1 MIAISR
7 KEHIR
12 FSAQKL
18 FREKGYAATSMRDL
32 AKEVGVEAPSLYNHF
47 SSKNEL
53 LKDICFD
60 IATQFFNAFDGAVQH
75 KISYTEKLSA
85 AIEAHVQVI
94 FNNIEATTVF
104 FEEWIFLEGNDL
116 SKFKKLRNGYQQK
129 FHELIEAGVETG
141 EMKNLDVRMATFTI
155 LSSLNATHE
164 LCKLNKQI
172 NVEHLATNI
181 TQLLMNGM
189 SNNQKSEI

>member
-1 MIAISR
+1 MALTR

-53 LKDICFD
+53 LKEICFD
-60 IATQFFNAFDGAVQH
+60 IANQFYNAFEQAVSDKKTFIQ
-75 KISYTEKLSA
+75 KLSA
-85 AIEAHVQVI
+85 AIGAHVQVI
-94 FNNIEATTVF
+94 YNNIEATTVF
-104 FEEWIFLEGNDL
+104 FEEWIFLEGADL
-116 SKFKKLRNGYQQK
+116 IKFKKLRSGYQQK
-129 FHELIEAGVETG
+129 FHSLIVRGIEAG

-164 LCKLNKQI
+164 LYKHNHKTEMKEVAQSISDLLLNGI
-172 NVEHLATNI
+172 IL
-181 TQLLMNGM
+181 
-189 SNNQKSEI
+189 KS